1 MKKILA
7 VLVIIFCFVGC
18 ATKEEERQYI
28 MKRARRSVRPIH
40 YVKDYRSDICFAT
53 RCWPKAICEDLTMV
67 PCTEKVMTLIVNPRE
82 SEYKKDRYSQSEK

>member
-1 MKKILA
+1 MKKIFA

-18 ATKEEERQYI
+18 ATKEEKRQVI
-28 MKRARRSVRPIH
+28 IKRARHSVWSIH

-53 RCWPKAICEDLTMV
+53 RCWQIGVCQDLTMV

-82 SEYKKDRYSQSEK
+82 SECKKDCYN